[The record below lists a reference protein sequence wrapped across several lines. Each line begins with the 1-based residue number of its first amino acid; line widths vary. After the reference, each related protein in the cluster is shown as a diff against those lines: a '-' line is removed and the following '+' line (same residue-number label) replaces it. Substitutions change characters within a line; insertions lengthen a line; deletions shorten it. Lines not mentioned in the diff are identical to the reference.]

1 MKMLKNIPF
10 LYVTNYQ
17 RDDVL
22 FSNDK
27 IFVAYITQTRK
38 GKFMSIYIYMYLEF
52 IYLFVKNYIMWLSH
66 HVSCAYFICN
76 IIREKSQCFFI
87 IPPRCKCE
95 QIVDGIIWMTADKPS
110 GTHSWEAPWLS
121 KILDILSTSHKSVI

>member
-38 GKFMSIYIYMYLEF
+38 GKFMSIYIY
-52 IYLFVKNYIMWLSH
+52 V
-66 HVSCAYFICN
+66 
-76 IIREKSQCFFI
+76 
-87 IPPRCKCE
+87 PR
-95 QIVDGIIWMTADKPS
+95 I
-110 GTHSWEAPWLS
+110 H
-121 KILDILSTSHKSVI
+121 ILVC

>member
-17 RDDVL
+17 HDDVL

-38 GKFMSIYIYMYLEF
+38 GKFMSIYIY
-52 IYLFVKNYIMWLSH
+52 V
-66 HVSCAYFICN
+66 
-76 IIREKSQCFFI
+76 
-87 IPPRCKCE
+87 PR
-95 QIVDGIIWMTADKPS
+95 I
-110 GTHSWEAPWLS
+110 H
-121 KILDILSTSHKSVI
+121 ILVC

>member
-38 GKFMSIYIYMYLEF
+38 GKFMNIYIY
-52 IYLFVKNYIMWLSH
+52 
-66 HVSCAYFICN
+66 ICVLR
-76 IIREKSQCFFI
+76 I
-87 IPPRCKCE
+87 
-95 QIVDGIIWMTADKPS
+95 
-110 GTHSWEAPWLS
+110 H
-121 KILDILSTSHKSVI
+121 ILVC

>member
-1 MKMLKNIPF
+1 MKMLKNISF

-38 GKFMSIYIYMYLEF
+38 GKFMNIYIYM
-52 IYLFVKNYIMWLSH
+52 
-66 HVSCAYFICN
+66 C
-76 IIREKSQCFFI
+76 
-87 IPPRCKCE
+87 
-95 QIVDGIIWMTADKPS
+95 T
-110 GTHSWEAPWLS
+110 
-121 KILDILSTSHKSVI
+121 